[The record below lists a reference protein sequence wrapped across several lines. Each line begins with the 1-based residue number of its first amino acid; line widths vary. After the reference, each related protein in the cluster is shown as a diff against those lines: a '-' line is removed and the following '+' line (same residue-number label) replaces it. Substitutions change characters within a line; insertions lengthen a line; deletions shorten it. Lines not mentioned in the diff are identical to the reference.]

1 MGEFLSM
8 IKRMK
13 RIIGFIGTASSY
25 FGLALPVFAQ
35 VPTPTPVPGT
45 QVVTCP
51 SGQFENLCK
60 LTTSDFGKVLGQLV
74 TLAFI
79 VAVVIALAFLIYG
92 GIRWMVSGGDKT
104 ALEEARNHI
113 VASVVG
119 LVIVFLVYFV
129 LNLIIQFFTGQ
140 SITNI
145 TIPTLR

>member
-1 MGEFLSM
+1 MMEL
-8 IKRMK
+8 MK
-13 RIIGFIGTASSY
+13 RFIGFISAASY
-25 FGLALPVFAQ
+25 FGLALPVFATSH
-35 VPTPTPVPGT
+35 PTPTSAPVI
-45 QVVTCP
+45 TCP

-113 VASVVG
+113 VASIVG

-129 LNLIIQFFTGQ
+129 LNLVIQFFTGQ